1 MSDESWRE
9 TNQDRLHR
17 HSLYV
22 INSLEDVL
30 DEDYPCES
38 LSRQTKVY
46 REYDILSEAS

>member
-1 MSDESWRE
+1 MNHEEKQIKTDC
-9 TNQDRLHR
+9 TDRL
-17 HSLYV
+17 SLYV

-46 REYDILSEAS
+46 GEYDILFGAN